1 MASDHDLDLTIGI
14 ELEFVFAAD
23 RSFWEIEAYEQ
34 PITCVSRL
42 LQQHVGGPLG
52 VVFRPSNIKHFS
64 YDTNNTW
71 TVHPEGGLTDESDNS
86 HFEAF
91 KARSATLKEVVAPEV
106 SQLQHWNNL
115 AGDSSL
121 KRQAMEY
128 ITTHTGMMHEI
139 EIVSPI
145 LHLSHLTNWIRVLE
159 RVEETLLTLP
169 LSNPLTT
176 NYTAWTPPKTGVHI
190 HIALSQ
196 YSHLSFHTLQN
207 LLAIWGCFEKQ
218 LNRLQPVHRHEND
231 YCKSLWLFLAKGASY
246 ANFCRMMYSARDIPQ
261 LSIFTNPLIDNIIDS
276 GDLDDPR
283 YTRINLQ
290 TLTIAIDM
298 VEDSDGDEEIETV
311 QDAVV
316 YNGAKL
322 TVEFREHAG
331 TLRAEDVRWWVL
343 FVAAVVRFAESC
355 DRQGVCWGVQG
366 ELDIEDLWEMVG
378 FEEEGREFYRE
389 RMERLSMA

>member
-1 MASDHDLDLTIGI
+1 MAPDHDLDLTIGI

-23 RSFWEIEAYEQ
+23 RSFWEIEGYES

-42 LQQHVGGPLG
+42 LQQRVGDPLG
-52 VVFRPSNIKHFS
+52 VVFRPNNTKHFS
-64 YDTNNTW
+64 HDTNNTW
-71 TVHPEGGLTDESDNS
+71 TVHAEGGLADESDNS

-91 KARSATLKEVVAPEV
+91 KARSATLKEIVAPET

-121 KRQAMEY
+121 KIQAMES
-128 ITTHTGMMHEI
+128 ITTLTNMMHEL

-145 LHLSHLTNWIRVLE
+145 LHLSHLTTWLRVLQKI
-159 RVEETLLTLP
+159 EETLLTLP

-176 NYTAWTPPKTGVHI
+176 NYTAWTPPKTGMHI

-218 LNRLQPVHRHEND
+218 LNRLQPVHRHENV
-231 YCKSLWLFLAKGASY
+231 YCKSLWLFFAKGASY
-246 ANFCRMMYSARDIPQ
+246 AQFCRMIYAARDIPQ
-261 LSIFTNPLIDNIIDS
+261 LSIFVNPWTDNLIDS
-276 GDLDDPR
+276 GGCEDPR

-290 TLTIAIDM
+290 ALIKAIDM
-298 VEDSDGDEEIETV
+298 VEDSDGDEEIETAH
-311 QDAVV
+311 DAVV

-331 TLRAEDVRWWVL
+331 TLKAADVRWWVL
-343 FVAAVVRFAESC
+343 FVAAVVRFAERC

-378 FEEEGREFYRE
+378 FEEEGRRFYRG
-389 RMERLSMA
+389 RMERLGMA